1 MLGETVEHVRSL
13 TARLLGLLTFALFPL
28 ALISLYQ
35 TQAVVDEAENLSRIA
50 LRAETER
57 AAINERKLLEEA
69 FGAAKALGSAV
80 RTSAGGDG
88 ACSDILRRFVAD
100 NPNFIFAGFIQASGM
115 MSCASQGDPVDFSG
129 RPTWTEAVTDIR
141 PRLQANTSGAVTKRS
156 VLIASHPVFSDGRF
170 AGYLSISI
178 PHDVSEQ
185 MMPQSAQRDDF
196 WLLTLGPDG
205 SILSASGDE
214 SMMVDILPAGISR
227 SELFGRVNAV
237 FNAPSGAGPKRKYSV
252 IPIFDGHVHA
262 VGSWPLASTKNSL
275 VGRGA
280 SAPLV
285 FPILMWL
292 VGIAVAW
299 LGLHNLVIRHIRA
312 LRDAMRRFALGER
325 NAPQLRLQNP
335 PEELAQAERSFNR
348 MVTILTE
355 TEERREADLHD
366 KTVLLREVHHRVKN
380 NLQLIAS
387 ITNLQMRHVRAPE
400 TRRVLAQ
407 LQRRVRGLA
416 TIHQKLYT
424 TPDLTTVDAREL
436 VESMVAQMDQIGGR
450 IDEAPV
456 VTTHL
461 DSAMLYPDQAVPLSM
476 LLAEALNNAWKH
488 AGSFDGERARLE
500 IRLTQD
506 SDDILQLVI
515 ENSRGPDKI
524 DGDAEIPDGDG
535 LGTTLMSAFVSQLE
549 GQSDVETGDD
559 FYRLTVRFAAAAFDD
574 NGSDPAA

>member
-1 MLGETVEHVRSL
+1 MWGDSVDKARSM

-35 TQAVVDEAENLSRIA
+35 TQAVVNEAEELSRIA

-57 AAINERKLLEEA
+57 AAINERKLLEGA
-69 FGAAKALGSAV
+69 FGAASALGSVVSGRGDTSDAACDAV
-80 RTSAGGDG
+80 L
-88 ACSDILRRFVAD
+88 SDFIDR
-100 NPNFIFAGFIQASGM
+100 NPNFVFAGFIAPSGM
-115 MSCASQGDPVDFSG
+115 MECASRGDPVDFSQS
-129 RPTWTEAVTDIR
+129 PDWSDAVTDIR
-141 PRLQANTSGAVTKRS
+141 PRLQANASGAVTKKS
-156 VLIASHPVFSDGRF
+156 VLIVSQPIFTEGRF
-170 AGYLSISI
+170 AGYMSISI

-185 MMPQSAQRDDF
+185 VMPQSREASDF
-196 WLLTLGPDG
+196 WLVTLHPDG

-214 SMMVDILPAGISR
+214 AGTLDIMPAGVAR
-227 SELFGRVNAV
+227 SDLFGRVDAV
-237 FNAPSGAGPKRKYSV
+237 FNAESAAGPTRKYAV
-252 IPIFDGHVHA
+252 IPIFEGTVHA
-262 VGSWPLASTKNSL
+262 LGSWPLDTSSSGPL
-275 VGRGA
+275 GRSA
-280 SAPLV
+280 TAPLA

-325 NAPQLRLQNP
+325 NAPQLSLPNP

-348 MVTILTE
+348 MVKILTE

-387 ITNLQMRHVRAPE
+387 ITNLQMRHVKAPE

-424 TPDLTTVDAREL
+424 TPDLTTVDARDL

-450 IDEAPV
+450 TSEAPV
-456 VTTHL
+456 VTTQL
-461 DSAMLYPDQAVPLSM
+461 DSALLYPDQAVPLSM
-476 LLAEALNNAWKH
+476 LLAEALNNAWKY
-488 AGSFDGERARLE
+488 AGGHDGKKPTLDVRLS
-500 IRLTQD
+500 QD
-506 SDDILQLVI
+506 QGDNLRLVI
-515 ENSRGPDKI
+515 ENSCDPEGPPP
-524 DGDAEIPDGDG
+524 GAAPGDGDG
-535 LGTTLMSAFVSQLE
+535 LGTTLMAAFVSQLE
-549 GQSDVETGDD
+549 GISTVDQSDRH
-559 FYRLTVRFAAAAFDD
+559 YRLTVEFDAAPFGDHA
-574 NGSDPAA
+574 PT